1 LLSWSFRRSFQ
12 QAPLDRTTLHWP
24 EPRARPD
31 LARPYGTVENR
42 RSNEPPNAPPATA
55 IRVGSGRPNEA
66 ATSTKHRLS
75 SREGILPWR
84 SGDPRSAMASVACVN
99 RSHTARAQRGLSN
112 RQLDGCGGT
121 RGSAAWFVEAENEVR
136 TNTDTAAGSGSRS
149 RSPWACRPPARG
161 TRATRSADRPGR
173 VLPFV
178 PHLHEHSDVTWP
190 ERAAGDQ
197 LTTASP
203 GIASAGGAA
212 CAPAAA

>member
-1 LLSWSFRRSFQ
+1 MIGQTVLVCPWSCGVGGLDSPWHGGAFADLVRRRHRRQHRRGAHGTGLGGDAVGETRRSHP
-12 QAPLDRTTLHWP
+12 AVVPSANRSSTLRPAGGSRPTPCRDGSGVARNSRAALDRWY
-24 EPRARPD
+24 A
-31 LARPYGTVENR
+31 
-42 RSNEPPNAPPATA
+42 
-55 IRVGSGRPNEA
+55 
-66 ATSTKHRLS
+66 
-75 SREGILPWR
+75 
-84 SGDPRSAMASVACVN
+84 
-99 RSHTARAQRGLSN
+99 
-112 RQLDGCGGT
+112 
-121 RGSAAWFVEAENEVR
+121 R

-149 RSPWACRPPARG
+149 RRPRACRPPARG
-161 TRATRSADRPGR
+161 TRATRSADRSGR